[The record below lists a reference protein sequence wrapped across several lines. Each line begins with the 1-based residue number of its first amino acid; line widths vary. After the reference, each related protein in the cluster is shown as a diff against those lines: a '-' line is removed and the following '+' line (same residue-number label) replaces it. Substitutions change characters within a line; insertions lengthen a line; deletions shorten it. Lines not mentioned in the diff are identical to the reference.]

1 MNKYSVKAAAC
12 ALVGTLSLSGYQMTL
27 EAKIH
32 NSSDVPAAGVAV
44 VLDEG
49 STIQDLQ
56 VEVVQ
61 NIAYLESAS
70 GLQPNILKAS
80 GMVALADTPGNVS
93 PLNSKATTSKVSTEF
108 TQEITEAISEVETES
123 ESSGSIEDADQEETQ
138 QESTLELSTELLTD
152 WEVPEQESSSA
163 VESEQETS
171 NEESAEE
178 ETSGEESS
186 SEETSNEET
195 SVEETS
201 SEEMSSEETSEEEDS
216 DEETSEEEDSNEEA
230 SNEETSNEETS
241 NEEISSEA
249 FSEEETSEVESSDEN
264 TSEQETSVEDTDN
277 TETTDKDDDDFQT
290 SAGFSVTDTYDN
302 VEIAGKVESETTAKT
317 DENSQDFSGLV
328 ISQVSNYVNVRST
341 PGEDGEV
348 VGKFYANSVGELV
361 EEKDGWYKIVSGN
374 CTGYVKGEF
383 CVAGKEAEALAKEV
397 GTTYAVVNATT
408 LKVRKDASTESA
420 VLGLVPINEELVV
433 LEELDGWVKIA
444 IEEGD
449 GYVSKDYINLRT
461 DFVHAESKEEEAV
474 RLAKEAKAREEARAS
489 AAATEA
495 ARLQQQAESQAQR
508 AAANQATIESARNT
522 AASSEGSEMGKAVID
537 YATQFVGN
545 PYVWGGTSL
554 TNGADCS
561 GFVMSVYSNFGVS
574 LPHSSSA
581 LRNQGYD
588 VGGLSNAQPGDIV
601 CYSGHVGLYVGNGQI
616 VHASTSKTG
625 IIVSSASY
633 RNVLSVRRIF

>member
-27 EAKIH
+27 EAKIN

-49 STIQDLQ
+49 STIQELQ
-56 VEVVQ
+56 VEVVR

-70 GLQPNILKAS
+70 GLQPNIIKAS
-80 GMVALADTPGNVS
+80 EKVALADIPGNVVLS
-93 PLNSKATTSKVSTEF
+93 NTKVATTKIATEF
-108 TQEITEAISEVETES
+108 TEGLSEAISESESEILTADTEAQQEKETEF
-123 ESSGSIEDADQEETQ
+123 
-138 QESTLELSTELLTD
+138 STELRTE
-152 WEVPEQESSSA
+152 WEIPEL
-163 VESEQETS
+163 ETFS
-171 NEESAEE
+171 TEEDTLPQESAEE
-178 ETSGEESS
+178 ET
-186 SEETSNEET
+186 
-195 SVEETS
+195 VEETL
-201 SEEMSSEETSEEEDS
+201 T
-216 DEETSEEEDSNEEA
+216 EA
-230 SNEETSNEETS
+230 S
-241 NEEISSEA
+241 
-249 FSEEETSEVESSDEN
+249 
-264 TSEQETSVEDTDN
+264 SEQETSGEETSE
-277 TETTDKDDDDFQT
+277 TETETGTTETETGTTETGTTETETEETAGTEDGSEENNDFQA
-290 SAGFSVTDTYDN
+290 SAGFSATDTYDD
-302 VEIAGKVESETTAKT
+302 VEIEEETETEEETAEDT
-317 DENSQDFSGLV
+317 QDFSGLV
-328 ISQVSNYVNVRST
+328 IAQVTNYVNVRST
-341 PGEDGEV
+341 PSEDGEI
-348 VGKFYANSVGELV
+348 VGKLYDKSVGEFI

-383 CVAGKEAEALAKEV
+383 CAAGKQAEELAKEV
-397 GTTYAVVNATT
+397 GTTYAVVNTTT
-408 LKVRKDASTESA
+408 LKVRQDASTESS

-449 GYVSKDYINLRT
+449 GYVSKDYVNLRT
-461 DFVHAESKEEEAV
+461 DFVHAESKEEETV
-474 RLAKEAKAREEARAS
+474 RLAKEARAREEARAA

-495 ARLQQQAESQAQR
+495 ARVQRQAEAQAQ
-508 AAANQATIESARNT
+508 ATEANQATIESARNI
-522 AASSEGSEMGKAVID
+522 AASSEGSEMGKSVID

-545 PYVWGGTSL
+545 PYVWGGSSL
-554 TNGADCS
+554 TNGTDCS

-581 LRNQGYD
+581 LRSQGYD

-625 IIVSSASY
+625 IIVSSATY